1 MQKTLA
7 LSLALF
13 SSSFT
18 PSFSPSLSNSSLL
31 SFLPCR
37 LRNVCV
43 KDIPAELYRISQ
55 GIKQGRQALH
65 AIRVAMQTGP
75 FPRPCSMM
83 TFTIQFADRRG
94 TLYSSIELRVT
105 IMTLR

>member
-1 MQKTLA
+1 NPCPLPRPLLVIIHALVFSFTIELVLA
-7 LSLALF
+7 LILTLSPAECLHQRY
-13 SSSFT
+13 SS
-18 PSFSPSLSNSSLL
+18 
-31 SFLPCR
+31 
-37 LRNVCV
+37 
-43 KDIPAELYRISQ
+43 IAELYRISQ

-75 FPRPCSMM
+75 FPRPCSML

-105 IMTLR
+105 IMTVR